1 MREGRWEGFDVLGQL
16 PALRRYARSLA
27 GDEADA
33 EDLVHDAL
41 VRAYERRRT
50 FRPGGNLRTWLL
62 SVLHNTFVSGWRSRR
77 AELARIAGATE
88 LADPRIGPGQDGAV
102 RLAELMQAFRA
113 LPEEQRATLHL
124 VAVEGLSYQE
134 AALALGIPIGTL
146 MSRLGRART
155 ALRAAERTEH
165 LALSRPSDGRR
176 GCLRVVEGEGRDDQ
190 ADRTDL

>member
-1 MREGRWEGFDVLGQL
+1 MREDGWEGFDVLGQL

-50 FRPGGNLRTWLL
+50 FRPGGNLRAWLL
-62 SVLHNTFVSGWRSRR
+62 SVLHNAFVSSWRGRR
-77 AELARIAGATE
+77 AELARIAGAAE
-88 LADPRIGPGQDGAV
+88 LADPRIGPSQDGAV
-102 RLAELMQAFRA
+102 RLVELMQAFRA
-113 LPEEQRATLHL
+113 LPEEQRAALHL

-134 AALALGIPIGTL
+134 AALALGIPVGTL
-146 MSRLGRART
+146 MSRLSRART

-165 LALSRPSDGRR
+165 SALPRPPGGRG
-176 GCLRVVEGEGRDDQ
+176 GCLRVVEGDGRGTP
-190 ADRTDL
+190 R

>member
-50 FRPGGNLRTWLL
+50 FRPGGNLRAWLL
-62 SVLHNTFVSGWRSRR
+62 SVLHNTFVSSWRSRR

-88 LADPRIGPGQDGAV
+88 LADPRIGPSQDGAV
-102 RLAELMQAFRA
+102 RLVELMQAFRA
-113 LPEEQRATLHL
+113 LPEEQRAALHL

-134 AALALGIPIGTL
+134 AALALGIPVGTL
-146 MSRLGRART
+146 MSRLGRARA
-155 ALRAAERTEH
+155 ALRAAERTGH
-165 LALSRPSDGRR
+165 SARSRPPDGRG
-176 GCLRVVEGEGRDDQ
+176 GCLRVVEGDGRGTPQ
-190 ADRTDL
+190 